1 MTVLSNRA
9 GLRNE
14 IGIRDEI
21 IYRNEEW
28 YGRIKNLMNAL
39 QLNCENIRV
48 KGSGFLSTRADFYSG
63 VFV

>member
-28 YGRIKNLMNAL
+28 YGRIKNLMNT
-39 QLNCENIRV
+39 EY
-48 KGSGFLSTRADFYSG
+48 FTTRL
-63 VFV
+63 

>member
-28 YGRIKNLMNAL
+28 YGRIKNLMNTL
-39 QLNCENIRV
+39 QLDCENIRV
-48 KGSGFLSTRADFYSG
+48 KGSGF
-63 VFV
+63 